1 MDKKSRTIYA
11 MRKQQNRRSDCPINF
26 ALQTF
31 GDTWSLLI
39 IRDLM
44 FFGKTSYGDFLSS
57 EEHIATN
64 ILATRLSHLED
75 FGIVEKMPHK
85 TDKRKD
91 TYSLTQKGVDLLPVL
106 LEIIIWSAKYDPQTG
121 APKEFVAE
129 AKNNRGQL
137 IKQIKT
143 ALKQKKVLY
152 LPK

>member
-1 MDKKSRTIYA
+1 MYKKSRTIYA

-26 ALQTF
+26 AVQTF

-44 FFGKTSYGDFLSS
+44 FFGKTSFGDFLSS
-57 EEHIATN
+57 EEHISTN
-64 ILATRLSHLED
+64 ILASRLSHLED

-91 TYSLTQKGVDLLPVL
+91 TYSLTQKGVDLLPAL
-106 LEIIIWSAKYDPQTG
+106 LEIIIWSAKYDPQTA

-129 AKNNRGQL
+129 AKTNREQL
-137 IKQIKT
+137 IKQIET

-152 LPK
+152 QPK

>member
-1 MDKKSRTIYA
+1 MDKKSRTIYN
-11 MRKQQNRRSDCPINF
+11 MREQQNRRSDCPINF

-44 FFGKTSYGDFLSS
+44 FFGKTNYGDFLKS
-57 EEHIATN
+57 EEHISTN
-64 ILATRLSHLED
+64 ILASRLSHLED

-85 TDKRKD
+85 TDKRRD
-91 TYSLTQKGVDLLPVL
+91 TYSLTQKGVDLLPAL

-143 ALKQKKVLY
+143 ALKQKKVLFQ
-152 LPK
+152 PR